1 MNPFLFLLLII
12 AISCEDNDKVY
23 KVSGTV
29 YSIDINKQKAM
40 IAHDTIP
47 NLMMPMTMP
56 FYIQNKKDLTKIQ
69 IGDSVQ
75 FELVWEEIKPFARN
89 FTILGKGF
97 IPQDDEFFSD
107 EFSEKNIGSVLDL
120 SLIHIFYKSS
130 TRPSIPVLITINR
143 RTI

>member
-1 MNPFLFLLLII
+1 MNPFLLLLLII

-56 FYIQNKKDLTKIQ
+56 FYIQNKKS
-69 IGDSVQ
+69 G
-75 FELVWEEIKPFARN
+75 
-89 FTILGKGF
+89 
-97 IPQDDEFFSD
+97 
-107 EFSEKNIGSVLDL
+107 
-120 SLIHIFYKSS
+120 
-130 TRPSIPVLITINR
+130 
-143 RTI
+143 

>member
-1 MNPFLFLLLII
+1 MNPFLLLLLII

-47 NLMMPMTMP
+47 NLMMPMIMP

-69 IGDSVQ
+69 IGDSVH
-75 FELVWEEIKPFARN
+75 FELVWEEIKPYARN
-89 FTILGKGF
+89 FTILGP
-97 IPQDDEFFSD
+97 I
-107 EFSEKNIGSVLDL
+107 IL
-120 SLIHIFYKSS
+120 
-130 TRPSIPVLITINR
+130 R
-143 RTI
+143 

>member
-1 MNPFLFLLLII
+1 MNPFLFLVLIF
-12 AISCEDNDKVY
+12 AISCEDNNKVY

-29 YSIDINKQKAM
+29 YSIDLNKQKAM

-69 IGDSVQ
+69 IGDSVH
-75 FELVWEEIKPFARN
+75 FELVWEEIKPYARN
-89 FTILGKGF
+89 FTIVGKGD
-97 IPQDDEFFSD
+97 ITQNDEFFSD

-120 SLIHIFYKSS
+120 SLIHI
-130 TRPSIPVLITINR
+130 
-143 RTI
+143 

>member
-12 AISCEDNDKVY
+12 TISCENNHIVY

-56 FYIQNKKDLTKIQ
+56 FFIKHKKDLTKIQ
-69 IGDSVQ
+69 TGDSVH
-75 FELVWEEIKPFARN
+75 FELVWEEIKPYAKN

-97 IPQDDEFFSD
+97 IPQNDEFFSD
-107 EFSEKNIGSVLDL
+107 EFSEKNIGSALDDASFL
-120 SLIHIFYKSS
+120 NLDSIRVSLLQTDGKYRFIS
-130 TRPSIPVLITINR
+130 
-143 RTI
+143 